1 MFKKLKKPYII
12 AEIGSNHNGNMKICK
27 KMIIEA
33 KKAGSDA
40 VKFQFFSLNNLFS
53 QHYFKNNKLDKNE
66 IIKYSLN
73 EKQLR
78 SIFSIC
84 KRFKIDVGFTPFG
97 SDAVK
102 ILKKYNPTFYK
113 IASMDCNNYEFIR
126 EVALT
131 KKPMISST
139 GLSKKKEIFQAYSTA
154 KKYSKN
160 FALLHCT
167 SLYPP
172 NDNQVNLKRIQYF
185 NRIFKVPIGFSDHTL
200 GINFTLAAIGIGAK
214 IIEKHFTLDKE
225 MSGWDHSMSI
235 DKNELKDLVINSE
248 RIYKGIGRSEIY
260 RVEPLKQIK
269 TFRRSIVA
277 EKDIYKGETFSKL
290 NLSLK
295 RPGSGLEPIHLKKII
310 GKKSKKKIE
319 KGSLLKL
326 SDF

>member
-1 MFKKLKKPYII
+1 
-12 AEIGSNHNGNMKICK
+12 
-27 KMIIEA
+27 MIIEA

-53 QHYFKNNKLDKNE
+53 QQYFKNNKLNKKE

-73 EKQLR
+73 EKKLKF
-78 SIFSIC
+78 IFSIC
-84 KRFKIDVGFTPFG
+84 KKIKIDVGFTPFG

-131 KKPMISST
+131 KKPMIIST

-154 KKYSKN
+154 KKYSDN

-172 NDNQVNLKRIQYF
+172 KDNQVNLKRIQYF

-200 GINFTLAAIGIGAK
+200 GINFALVAIGLGAK
-214 IIEKHFTLDKE
+214 IVEKHFTLNKK

-235 DKNELKDLVINSE
+235 NKKELKDLVINSKK
-248 RIYKGIGRSEIY
+248 IYKGVGRGEIY

-269 TFRRSIVA
+269 IFRRSIVA
-277 EKDIYKGETFSKL
+277 EKDIARGESFSQI

-295 RPGSGLEPIHLKKII
+295 RPGDGLEPILLKKII
-310 GKKSKKKIE
+310 GKKSKKKI
-319 KGSLLKL
+319 KKDSLLKF

>member
-1 MFKKLKKPYII
+1 
-12 AEIGSNHNGNMKICK
+12 
-27 KMIIEA
+27 
-33 KKAGSDA
+33 
-40 VKFQFFSLNNLFS
+40 
-53 QHYFKNNKLDKNE
+53 
-66 IIKYSLN
+66 
-73 EKQLR
+73 
-78 SIFSIC
+78 
-84 KRFKIDVGFTPFG
+84 
-97 SDAVK
+97 
-102 ILKKYNPTFYK
+102 
-113 IASMDCNNYEFIR
+113 
-126 EVALT
+126 
-131 KKPMISST
+131 
-139 GLSKKKEIFQAYSTA
+139 
-154 KKYSKN
+154 
-160 FALLHCT
+160 
-167 SLYPP
+167 
-172 NDNQVNLKRIQYF
+172 
-185 NRIFKVPIGFSDHTL
+185 VPIGFSDHTL